1 MAQNNAAAAVSS
13 VFRTPELK
21 DKIVFTLLCLLVYRI
36 GAHITAPGID
46 TQALIDFFANQGKSG
61 SGGLLGLYDL
71 FTGGQLSRATV
82 FALGIMPYI
91 SASIFLQIA
100 GAVVPS
106 VEKMQKDEEGR
117 KKINQW
123 TRYATVALAAVQA
136 WGFALFTESLTG
148 AIAHPGMAFRFQ
160 MAFFL
165 TTGAIFVMWLG
176 EQITERGLGN
186 GASLI
191 IFFSIVERIWP
202 GIGTTFGFVNTGAIG
217 SFSLLVLA
225 ALMVA
230 VVAGVV
236 AITMAARRILIQIP
250 QRTMARG
257 RMREAARSF
266 IPLRINTAG
275 VMPIVFAQSIIVVPG
290 AFAQFFKNTT
300 AQRLAELFAPGS
312 GWYIGLMAFL
322 ILFFTYFYT
331 SIIFN
336 PIDLAE
342 NLKKQGGFIPGV
354 KPGAKTAEY
363 IDQVVSRITLPGA
376 LFLTA
381 IALLPV
387 LISRLINVPSSVS
400 FGGTSLLIVVGV
412 ALDTLAQVQQHLL
425 LRKYDG
431 FMKKGKLKIRGRQQ
445 PGPGGF

>member
-21 DKIVFTLLCLLVYRI
+21 DKIVFTLLCLLIYRI
-36 GAHITAPGID
+36 GAHVTAPGVD
-46 TQALIDFFANQGKSG
+46 VLALTDSFRTQSQQNG
-61 SGGLLGLYDL
+61 GGLLGLYDL

-91 SASIFLQIA
+91 SASIFVQIA
-100 GAVVPS
+100 GAVVPQ
-106 VEKMQKDEEGR
+106 VEKMQKDEDGR

-123 TRYATVALAAVQA
+123 TRYATVFLAAVQG
-136 WGFALFTESLTG
+136 WGFALFTESLQG
-148 AIAHPGMAFRFQ
+148 AIANPGLGFRLQ
-160 MAFFL
+160 MTFFL
-165 TTGAIFVMWLG
+165 TVGAMFVMWLG

-202 GIGTTFGFVNTGAIG
+202 GIGTTFRLMSTGAIG
-217 SFSLLVLA
+217 AFSLVVLA
-225 ALMVA
+225 AVMVA
-230 VVAGVV
+230 VVGGVV
-236 AITMAARRILIQIP
+236 AMTMAARRILIQIP

-266 IPLRINTAG
+266 IPLRLNTAG

-290 AFAQFFKNTT
+290 AFATFSHNAA
-300 AQRLAELFAPGS
+300 AQRISELFAVGS
-312 GWYIGLMAFL
+312 VAYLLTSAIL

-354 KPGAKTAEY
+354 KPGAATADY
-363 IDQVVSRITLPGA
+363 IDDVLSRITFPGA
-376 LFLTA
+376 LFLTVV
-381 IALLPV
+381 ALLPIVISNV
-387 LISRLINVPSSVS
+387 LNMPFG
-400 FGGTSLLIVVGV
+400 FGGTALLIVVGV
-412 ALDTLAQVQQHLL
+412 ALDTIQQVQQHLL
-425 LRKYDG
+425 LRHYDG
-431 FMKKGKLKIRGRQQ
+431 FMKEGRVKFRGRQRYM
-445 PGPGGF
+445 

>member
-1 MAQNNAAAAVSS
+1 MAQTNAATAVSN
-13 VFRTPELK
+13 VFKTPELK
-21 DKIVFTLLCLLVYRI
+21 DKILFTLLCLVIYRV
-36 GAHITAPGID
+36 GAHITAPGVDI
-46 TQALIDFFANQGKSG
+46 QALTDFFRNQSQNG
-61 SGGLLGLYDL
+61 GGLLGLYDL

-91 SASIFLQIA
+91 SSSIFVQIA
-100 GAVVPS
+100 GAVVPQ

-117 KKINQW
+117 KRINQW
-123 TRYATVALAAVQA
+123 TRYGTVFLAAVQA
-136 WGFALFTESLTG
+136 WGFALFTESLQG
-148 AIAHPGMAFRFQ
+148 AIANPGFGFRLQ

-165 TTGAIFVMWLG
+165 TTGAVFVMWLG

-202 GIGTTFGFVNTGAIG
+202 GIGTTFNYISKGVIG
-217 SFSLLVLA
+217 PFSLLILA
-225 ALMVA
+225 AVMVL

-290 AFAQFFKNTT
+290 AIGQFFPGLGL
-300 AQRLAELFAPGS
+300 QWLVEMFAPGS
-312 GWYIGLMAFL
+312 AGYLIASAVL

-363 IDQVVSRITLPGA
+363 IDTVVSRITLPGA
-376 LFLTA
+376 IFLTV

-387 LISRLINVPSSVS
+387 VISRAANVPFT

-431 FMKKGKLKIRGRQQ
+431 FMKKGRLKVRGSQAA
-445 PGPGGF
+445 GSGF

>member
-1 MAQNNAAAAVSS
+1 MAQNNAAAQAVSS

-21 DKIVFTLLCLLVYRI
+21 DKILFTLLCLLVYRI
-36 GAHITAPGID
+36 GAHITAPGVD
-46 TQALIDFFANQGKSG
+46 VVALTDFFRNQQQSG
-61 SGGLLGLYDL
+61 GGLLGLYDL
-71 FTGGQLSRATV
+71 FTGGQLSKATV

-100 GAVVPS
+100 GAVVPQ

-123 TRYATVALAAVQA
+123 TRYATVFLAAVQG
-136 WGFALFTESLTG
+136 WGFGLFTESLQG
-148 AIAHPGMAFRFQ
+148 AVATPGFGFKLQ

-165 TTGAIFVMWLG
+165 TTGAVFVMWLG

-202 GIGTTFGFVNTGAIG
+202 SIGTTFRFVTTGALG
-217 SFSLLVLA
+217 AFSLVVLA
-225 ALMVA
+225 AVMVA

-290 AFAQFFKNTT
+290 AIAQFSRNPT
-300 AQRLAELFAPGS
+300 AQRISELFTPGS
-312 GWYIGLMAFL
+312 ALYLITSAVL

-336 PIDLAE
+336 PIDLSE

-363 IDQVVSRITLPGA
+363 IDSVVTRITLPGA
-376 LFLTA
+376 IFLTL

-387 LISRLINVPSSVS
+387 VISRAMNVPFA

-412 ALDTLAQVQQHLL
+412 ALDTLAQMQQHLL

-431 FMKKGKLKIRGRQQ
+431 FMKKGRLKIRGRQSA
-445 PGPGGF
+445 PGGF

>member
-1 MAQNNAAAAVSS
+1 V
-13 VFRTPELK
+13 
-21 DKIVFTLLCLLVYRI
+21 I
-36 GAHITAPGID
+36 GP
-46 TQALIDFFANQGKSG
+46 
-61 SGGLLGLYDL
+61 
-71 FTGGQLSRATV
+71 
-82 FALGIMPYI
+82 
-91 SASIFLQIA
+91 
-100 GAVVPS
+100 
-106 VEKMQKDEEGR
+106 
-117 KKINQW
+117 
-123 TRYATVALAAVQA
+123 
-136 WGFALFTESLTG
+136 
-148 AIAHPGMAFRFQ
+148 
-160 MAFFL
+160 
-165 TTGAIFVMWLG
+165 
-176 EQITERGLGN
+176 
-186 GASLI
+186 
-191 IFFSIVERIWP
+191 
-202 GIGTTFGFVNTGAIG
+202 
-217 SFSLLVLA
+217 FSLLVLSA
-225 ALMVA
+225 MMVA

-266 IPLRINTAG
+266 IPLRLNTAG

-290 AFAQFFKNTT
+290 AFATFSHNVQ
-300 AQRLAELFAPGS
+300 AQRMAELFAVGS
-312 GWYIGLMAFL
+312 FWYLASMAIL

-363 IDQVVSRITLPGA
+363 IDQVVTRITLPGA

-387 LISRLINVPSSVS
+387 VISRAINVPFQ

-412 ALDTLAQVQQHLL
+412 ALDTLAQAQQHLL

-445 PGPGGF
+445 PGPAGF

>member
-1 MAQNNAAAAVSS
+1 MAQNNAAAAV
-13 VFRTPELK
+13 RNIWNTAELK
-21 DKIVFTLLCLLVYRI
+21 DKILFTLLCLLIYRI
-36 GAHITAPGID
+36 GAHVTAPGVNP
-46 TQALIDFFANQGKSG
+46 QALIDFFRNQRNG
-61 SGGLLGLYDL
+61 GGLLGLYDL

-100 GAVVPS
+100 GAVLPQ

-123 TRYATVALAAVQA
+123 TRYATVILAVVQA
-136 WGFALFTESLTG
+136 WGFSLFTESL
-148 AIAHPGMAFRFQ
+148 PGVVDAAGFAFRVQ
-160 MAFFL
+160 MTFFL

-186 GASLI
+186 GASLM

-202 GIGTTFGFVNTGAIG
+202 GIGTTFNFVSTGAIG
-217 SFSLLVLA
+217 TFNLLVLMV
-225 ALMVA
+225 LMVA
-230 VVAGVV
+230 VVAAVV
-236 AITMAARRILIQIP
+236 AVTMAARRVLIQIP

-257 RMREAARSF
+257 RMREASRSF
-266 IPLRINTAG
+266 IPLRINSSG
-275 VMPIVFAQSIIVVPG
+275 VMPIVFAQSVIVIPG
-290 AFAQFFKNTT
+290 ALAQFSGNAALRDF
-300 AQRLAELFAPGS
+300 AEKFNPGS
-312 GWYIGLMAFL
+312 VLYYILSAVL

-354 KPGAKTAEY
+354 KPGARTAEY
-363 IDQVVSRITLPGA
+363 IDDVVSKITLPGA
-376 LFLTA
+376 IFLTL
-381 IALLPV
+381 IALLPIW
-387 LISRLINVPSSVS
+387 ISRLINVPFA

-412 ALDTLAQVQQHLL
+412 ALDTLTQMQQHLL

-431 FMKKGKLKIRGRQQ
+431 FMKKGRVRFRGRQQ
-445 PGPGGF
+445 GTPGGF